1 VSGSRSAFVS
11 PPSPGD
17 IVLAAP
23 VRTPIGKFGGALAAL
38 SAADLGT
45 AAAAAA
51 LSRAGLAPGRTDLVD
66 QVIFGHA
73 RQAGGGPNTAR
84 QIAHRAGVPDDR
96 PAFTVNQACGS
107 GLQAVLCA
115 ARAILLGEA
124 RVVLAGGT
132 ESMSN
137 TPYLLPRARWGYRLG
152 HAEIVDGMYRDGFDD
167 PLSGLVMGATAEEL
181 AAEAGIDRAAADA
194 YALRSQERCERA
206 RAAGRFAAEIV
217 PVEVAGKRGAP
228 LLVDRDEHPRD
239 GVTLEALARMAPVFR
254 QGGTVTAANASGI
267 TDGAAALIVASRQA
281 AAELGLPVAARLL
294 GWEVVGV
301 EPRIMGIGPVPAVR
315 RLLER
320 CHRDHGGAAHG
331 GLPVLGATGATD
343 ALPASDATE
352 QFRMLDA
359 IDAIELNEAFASQ
372 VLACL
377 GGLDLPADCERV
389 NPDGGAI
396 ALGHPIGAT
405 GARILVTLLH
415 GLEARQ
421 QRLGIATLCVS
432 GGMGLA
438 ALVEREA
445 LGAPGR
451 APGRREGASA
461 GGGALLGEAS

>member
-1 VSGSRSAFVS
+1 VSDPVPGPAAASFRSSGAVR
-11 PPSPGD
+11 PHGLD
-17 IVLAAP
+17 DVVLAAP
-23 VRTPIGKFGGALAAL
+23 VRTPIGRFGGALAAL

-51 LSRAGLAPGRTDLVD
+51 LARAGLAPGRIDQVD

-84 QIAHRAGVPDDR
+84 QVAHRAGVPDDR

-115 ARAILLGEA
+115 ARAIRLGEA

-152 HAEIVDGMYRDGFDD
+152 HSEIVDGMYRDGFDD
-167 PLSGLVMGATAEEL
+167 PLSGLVMGETAEEL
-181 AAEAGIDRAAADA
+181 AAEAGVDRAAADA
-194 YALRSQERCERA
+194 YALRSQLRCERA
-206 RAAGRFAAEIV
+206 RAAGRFAAELV
-217 PVEVAGKRGAP
+217 PVKVAGKRGEVV
-228 LLVDRDEHPRD
+228 VDRDEHPRD
-239 GVTLEALARMAPVFR
+239 GVTLAALSRMTPVFR
-254 QGGTVTAANASGI
+254 EGGTVTAGNASGI
-267 TDGAAALIVASRQA
+267 TDGAAAMVVASRRA
-281 AAELGLPVAARLL
+281 AAELGLPVAARLV

-315 RLLER
+315 RLLAR
-320 CHRDHGGAAHG
+320 
-331 GLPVLGATGATD
+331 TG
-343 ALPASDATE
+343 
-352 QFRMLDA
+352 QRLDG
-359 IDAIELNEAFASQ
+359 IDAVELNEAFASQ

-377 GGLDLPADCERV
+377 AGLDLASDSERV

-396 ALGHPIGAT
+396 ALGHPIGAS

-421 QRLGIATLCVS
+421 ERRGIATLCVS

-445 LGAPGR
+445 AP
-451 APGRREGASA
+451 A
-461 GGGALLGEAS
+461 